1 MKTRT
6 VIATSFITTV
16 IVLIIVIATFV
27 LASPTLA
34 QSLPANQ
41 PAGQVPSL
49 DDSHLTL
56 PGGGGGGHVWTIF
69 GSTFEDLYSSEV
81 HGFDL
86 GGCRY
91 YDVGSSSTFAN
102 ATVNLP
108 DGAIIT
114 WMRFYYIDTLVDFNS
129 SMELRVYDT
138 TRGYDTPVDLNSTGS
153 GGLGFTQASGL
164 NIVIDNMNHFY
175 MLHMQTNAIEDDMSV
190 CWVQIGYTPPS
201 VFGSALPIINK
212 Q

>member
-6 VIATSFITTV
+6 IIFTSFFTTV
-16 IVLIIVIATFV
+16 IILIVVAAVFTRV
-27 LASPTLA
+27 SPTMA
-34 QSLPANQ
+34 QNLPANP

-108 DGAIIT
+108 DGAVIT

-129 SMELRVYDT
+129 NMQLRVYDFD
-138 TRGYDTPVDLNSTGS
+138 RSYDVSVDLNSTGS
-153 GGLGFTQASGL
+153 SGLGFAQASPL
-164 NIVIDNMNHFY
+164 NIVIDNMNHIY

-201 VFGSALPIINK
+201 VFGYALPLVK
-212 Q
+212 TQ